1 MSFKKMNKTRK
12 TLEEEGYIVENKGET
27 KGSIKKFLF
36 LMNQLNWPKG
46 RMALAFLL
54 SLFST
59 GASLAIPLVTKELVD
74 SLTTASFNWQ
84 TGFFLFAVFVLQGLL
99 GGLSLYLLAYIGE
112 TIVADLRI
120 KLWNKVLRLPVSY
133 YDDNETGETMSRI
146 TQDTSR
152 LKQLVSEHL
161 VSFITG
167 MISIIGAV
175 GILLYLDWKITLLML
190 TSIPISLAIILP
202 LGNIMYKIARA
213 TQTEMAT
220 LSGHLSRVL
229 GDIRLVKAYQA
240 ESKEG
245 EKGEKAIHSLFLFGL
260 KEAKIQSIISPVM
273 TLVMMSIVVV
283 ILGYGGAQV
292 SKGLLSAGTLVAIIF
307 LLFQIIV
314 PFAQMTQVFTIF
326 QKAVGATERI
336 QEILDMASEQ
346 ADGITVI
353 SEGALCFEGVY
364 FSYES
369 GAEVL
374 KDISF
379 QVQPGTITAF
389 VGPSGGGKTTIF
401 SLLER
406 FYLPTAGEI
415 RLGGT
420 PIAALALS
428 NWRKRIGYVSQ
439 ESPLLSG
446 TIMDNIVF
454 GLANRPS
461 IEEVKS
467 AAQSANALEFIEE
480 MSNGFETL
488 VGERGMKLSGGQR
501 QRIAIARALLN
512 NPEILLLDE
521 ATSNLDSGSQT
532 HVQEALQRLMKG
544 RTTLII
550 AHRLSTVVEADQLV
564 FLERGRITGM
574 GTHQEL
580 LESHLLYREFA
591 KGQGLLS

>member
-1 MSFKKMNKTRK
+1 MFNKLREK
-12 TLEEEGYIVENKGET
+12 EGDVLGDKVKT
-27 KGSIKKFLF
+27 KGSIKKFIL
-36 LMNQLNWPKG
+36 LLNQLNWPKG

-74 SLTTASFNWQ
+74 SLTAASFSWR
-84 TGFFLFAVFVLQGLL
+84 TGLFLFAVFVAQGIL
-99 GGLSLYLLAYIGE
+99 GGLSLYLLAFIGE
-112 TIVADLRI
+112 TIVADLRM

-167 MISIIGAV
+167 LISIIGAV

-220 LSGHLSRVL
+220 LSAHLSRVL

-240 ESKEG
+240 EPKEG

-260 KEAKIQSIISPVM
+260 KEAKIQAIISPVM

-292 SKGLLSAGTLVAIIF
+292 SKGFLSAGTLVAIIF
-307 LLFQIIV
+307 LLFQIIL
-314 PFAQMTQVFTIF
+314 PFAQLTQVFTVF

-336 QEILDMASEQ
+336 QQILDMDSEKVE
-346 ADGITVI
+346 GIRVI
-353 SEGALCFEGVY
+353 SEGALRFEEVN
-364 FSYES
+364 FAYES
-369 GAEVL
+369 GVEVL
-374 KDISF
+374 KDVSF
-379 QVQPGTITAF
+379 QVQPGTVTAF

-406 FYLPTAGEI
+406 FYLPSSGEVL
-415 RLGGT
+415 LGKI
-420 PIAALALS
+420 PISAIALS
-428 NWRKRIGYVSQ
+428 EWRKRIGYVSQ

-454 GLANRPS
+454 GLKNQPS
-461 IEEVKS
+461 IEEVKK
-467 AAQSANALEFIEE
+467 AAQSANALVFIEE
-480 MSNGFETL
+480 MPDGFETL

-521 ATSNLDSGSQT
+521 ATSNLDSGSEA
-532 HVQEALQRLMKG
+532 HVQEALQRLMEG

-550 AHRLSTVVEADQLV
+550 AHRLSTVVEADQLI
-564 FLERGRITGM
+564 FLEKGRITGS

-580 LESHLLYREFA
+580 IESHLLYREYS

>member
-1 MSFKKMNKTRK
+1 M
-12 TLEEEGYIVENKGET
+12 L
-27 KGSIKKFLF
+27 
-36 LMNQLNWPKG
+36 NQLNWPKG

-54 SLFST
+54 SLLST

-74 SLTTASFNWQ
+74 SLTAASFNWQ
-84 TGFFLFAVFVLQGLL
+84 TGLFLFAVFVAQGLL

-167 MISIIGAV
+167 MISILGAI

-220 LSGHLSRVL
+220 LSAHLSRVL

-240 ESKEG
+240 EPKEG
-245 EKGEKAIHSLFLFGL
+245 EKGERAIRSLFLYGL

-307 LLFQIIV
+307 LLFQIIL

-336 QEILDMASEQ
+336 QQILDMDSEK
-346 ADGITVI
+346 AEGITVI
-353 SEGALCFEGVY
+353 SEGALRFEAVD
-364 FSYES
+364 FAYES
-369 GAEVL
+369 GVEVL
-374 KDISF
+374 KDVSF
-379 QVQPGTITAF
+379 RVQPGTVTAF

-406 FYLPTAGEI
+406 FYLPTSGEI
-415 RLGGT
+415 GLGET
-420 PIAALALS
+420 PISDIALS
-428 NWRKRIGYVSQ
+428 DWRKRIGYVSQ

-454 GLANRPS
+454 GLRNQPT
-461 IEEVKS
+461 IEEVRR
-467 AAQSANALEFIEE
+467 AAQSANALVFIEE
-480 MSNGFETL
+480 MSDGFETL

-501 QRIAIARALLN
+501 QRIAIARALLS

-521 ATSNLDSGSQT
+521 ATSNLDSGSEA
-532 HVQEALQRLMKG
+532 HVQEALQRLMEG

-550 AHRLSTVVEADQLV
+550 AHRLSTIVEADQLI
-564 FLERGRITGM
+564 FLEKGRITGR

-580 LESHLLYREFA
+580 IDSHPLYREFS

>member
-1 MSFKKMNKTRK
+1 
-12 TLEEEGYIVENKGET
+12 LENKVNT
-27 KGSIKKFLF
+27 KGSIKKFLS
-36 LMNQLNWPKG
+36 LLNQLNWPKG

-74 SLTTASFNWQ
+74 SLTAASFSWQ
-84 TGFFLFAVFVLQGLL
+84 TGLFLFAVFVVQGLL

-146 TQDTSR
+146 TQDTSL

-175 GILLYLDWKITLLML
+175 GILLYLDWRITLLML
-190 TSIPISLAIILP
+190 TSVPISLAIILP

-213 TQTEMAT
+213 TQTEMAK

-240 ESKEG
+240 EPKEG
-245 EKGEKAIHSLFLFGL
+245 EKGEKAIRSLFSYGL
-260 KEAKIQSIISPVM
+260 KEAKVQSIISPVM

-283 ILGYGGAQV
+283 ILGYGGSQV

-307 LLFQIIV
+307 LLFQIIL
-314 PFAQMTQVFTIF
+314 PFARMTQVFTVF

-336 QEILDMASEQ
+336 QQILDMDSEKTE
-346 ADGITVI
+346 GITVI
-353 SEGALCFEGVY
+353 SEGVVRFEAVDFAYDSGV
-364 FSYES
+364 
-369 GAEVL
+369 EVL
-374 KDISF
+374 KDVSF
-379 QVQPGTITAF
+379 QVQPGTVTAF
-389 VGPSGGGKTTIF
+389 VGPSGGGKTTLF

-406 FYLPTAGEI
+406 FYLPTSGEI
-415 RLGGT
+415 LLGET
-420 PIAALALS
+420 PICDIALS
-428 NWRKRIGYVSQ
+428 DWRKRIGYVSQ

-454 GLANRPS
+454 GLKNRPP
-461 IEEVKS
+461 IEAVRS
-467 AAQSANALEFIEE
+467 AAQSANALVFIEE
-480 MSNGFETL
+480 MSNGFDTL

-521 ATSNLDSGSQT
+521 ATSNLDSGSEA
-532 HVQEALQRLMKG
+532 HVQEALQRLMDG

-550 AHRLSTVVEADQLV
+550 AHRLSTIVEADQLI
-564 FLERGRITGM
+564 FLEMGRITGI

-580 LESHLLYREFA
+580 IDFHPLYREFA
-591 KGQGLLS
+591 QGQGLLS

>member
-1 MSFKKMNKTRK
+1 M
-12 TLEEEGYIVENKGET
+12 ENKVNT
-27 KGSIKKFLF
+27 KGSIKKFLS
-36 LMNQLNWPKG
+36 LLNQLNWPKG

-74 SLTTASFNWQ
+74 SLTAASFSWQ
-84 TGFFLFAVFVLQGLL
+84 TGLFLFAVFVVQGLL

-146 TQDTSR
+146 TQDTSL

-175 GILLYLDWKITLLML
+175 GILLYLDWRITLLML
-190 TSIPISLAIILP
+190 TSVPISLAIILP

-213 TQTEMAT
+213 TQTEMAK

-240 ESKEG
+240 EPKEG
-245 EKGEKAIHSLFLFGL
+245 EKGEKAIRSLFSYGL
-260 KEAKIQSIISPVM
+260 KEAKVQSIISPVM

-283 ILGYGGAQV
+283 ILGYGGSQV

-307 LLFQIIV
+307 LLFQIIL
-314 PFAQMTQVFTIF
+314 PFARMTQVFTVF

-336 QEILDMASEQ
+336 QQILDMDSEKTE
-346 ADGITVI
+346 GITVI
-353 SEGALCFEGVY
+353 SEGVVRFEAVDFAYDSGV
-364 FSYES
+364 
-369 GAEVL
+369 EVL
-374 KDISF
+374 KDVSF
-379 QVQPGTITAF
+379 QVQPGTVTAF
-389 VGPSGGGKTTIF
+389 VGPSGGGKTTLF

-406 FYLPTAGEI
+406 FYLPTSGEI
-415 RLGGT
+415 LLGET
-420 PIAALALS
+420 PICDIALS
-428 NWRKRIGYVSQ
+428 DWRKRIGYVSQ

-454 GLANRPS
+454 GLKNRPP
-461 IEEVKS
+461 IEAVRS
-467 AAQSANALEFIEE
+467 AAQSANALVFIEE
-480 MSNGFETL
+480 MSNGFDTL

-521 ATSNLDSGSQT
+521 ATSNLDSGSEA
-532 HVQEALQRLMKG
+532 HVQEALQRLMDG

-550 AHRLSTVVEADQLV
+550 AHRLSTIVEADQLI
-564 FLERGRITGM
+564 FLEMGRITGI

-580 LESHLLYREFA
+580 IDFHPLYREFA
-591 KGQGLLS
+591 QGQGLLS

>member
-1 MSFKKMNKTRK
+1 
-12 TLEEEGYIVENKGET
+12 
-27 KGSIKKFLF
+27 
-36 LMNQLNWPKG
+36 MNQLNWPKG

-74 SLTTASFNWQ
+74 SLTAASFSWQ
-84 TGFFLFAVFVLQGLL
+84 TGLFLFAVFVVQGLL

-146 TQDTSR
+146 TQDTSL

-175 GILLYLDWKITLLML
+175 GILLYLDWRITLLML
-190 TSIPISLAIILP
+190 TSVPISLAIILP

-213 TQTEMAT
+213 TQTEMAK

-240 ESKEG
+240 EPKEG
-245 EKGEKAIHSLFLFGL
+245 EKGEKAIRSLFSYGL
-260 KEAKIQSIISPVM
+260 KEAKVQSIISPVM

-283 ILGYGGAQV
+283 ILGYGGSQV

-307 LLFQIIV
+307 LLFQIIL
-314 PFAQMTQVFTIF
+314 PFARMTQVFTVF

-336 QEILDMASEQ
+336 QQILDMDSEKTE
-346 ADGITVI
+346 GITVI
-353 SEGALCFEGVY
+353 SEGVVRFEAVDFAYDSGV
-364 FSYES
+364 
-369 GAEVL
+369 EVL
-374 KDISF
+374 KDVSF
-379 QVQPGTITAF
+379 QVQPGTVTAF
-389 VGPSGGGKTTIF
+389 VGPSGGGKTTLF

-406 FYLPTAGEI
+406 FYLPTSGEI
-415 RLGGT
+415 LLGET
-420 PIAALALS
+420 PICDIALS
-428 NWRKRIGYVSQ
+428 DWRKRIGYVSQ

-454 GLANRPS
+454 GLKNRPP
-461 IEEVKS
+461 IEAVRS
-467 AAQSANALEFIEE
+467 AAQSANALVFIEE
-480 MSNGFETL
+480 MSNGFDTL

-521 ATSNLDSGSQT
+521 ATSNLDSGSEA
-532 HVQEALQRLMKG
+532 HVQEALQRLMDG

-550 AHRLSTVVEADQLV
+550 AHRLSTIVEADQLI
-564 FLERGRITGM
+564 FLEMGRITGI

-580 LESHLLYREFA
+580 IDFHPLYREFA
-591 KGQGLLS
+591 QGQGLLS